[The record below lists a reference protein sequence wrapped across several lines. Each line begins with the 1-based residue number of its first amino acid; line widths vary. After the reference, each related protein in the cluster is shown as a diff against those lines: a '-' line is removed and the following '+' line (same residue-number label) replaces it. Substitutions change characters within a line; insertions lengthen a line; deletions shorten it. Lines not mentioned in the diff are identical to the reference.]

1 MEFDPTRPDL
11 DSLLVDLELPVR
23 GLYDQ
28 LENLLCTIQDNCL
41 IKNRDTY
48 NIVCGQLSISI
59 AGIEYIKK
67 ICDEHENALEKYLE
81 KLRNERQANS

>member
-1 MEFDPTRPDL
+1 MNIEVDINRPDL
-11 DSLLVDLELPVR
+11 DSLLVDLGLPVR

-28 LENLLCTIQDNCL
+28 LNNLLCTIQDDCL

-48 NIVCGQLSISI
+48 NIICGQLSISI

-67 ICDEHENALEKYLE
+67 ICDEHEKELEDYLA
-81 KLRNERQANS
+81 KKRQE